1 MLRSPLM
8 TSIIVADQ
16 LTKWYGPRLAVD
28 GVSLEVRAGE
38 VMGLLGPN
46 GSGKTTILR
55 ILTGYL
61 RPSSGTARIAGLDI
75 VDEALAVKRRVGYV
89 PEDAPLYDTMR
100 VREFLEFMARIKGLA
115 RDAVPAAVDAVCAR
129 LALVPVAR
137 LQIGKLSKGF
147 RQRVAIGQA
156 LLGSPEVLIL
166 DEPGNGL
173 DPRQI
178 IEMRDLIRSL
188 AGSLTVLVTS
198 HILGEIERVA
208 DRVAILLGGR
218 LLAVH
223 ALRAGGAARRL
234 RLQVRGEDGPVQ
246 SCLGRVRGVGAI
258 ALAALSRDDTR
269 TYLVDADGPAVAEG
283 VAAALVGAGFGLVE
297 LHEDTIDLEALF
309 LRLTG
314 GAPASARPATAA

>member
-1 MLRSPLM
+1 M

-100 VREFLEFMARIKGLA
+100 VREFLEFMARLKGLA
-115 RDAVPAAVDAVCAR
+115 RNAVPTAVDAVCAR
-129 LALVPVAR
+129 LALAPVAR

-147 RQRVAIGQA
+147 RQRVAIAQA

-178 IEMRDLIRSL
+178 IEMRELIRSL

-198 HILGEIERVA
+198 HILGEIERMA

-258 ALAALSRDDTR
+258 APAAPSRGGTCAYVLD
-269 TYLVDADGPAVAEG
+269 VDGPSVAEG
-283 VAAALVGAGFGLVE
+283 VAVALVGAGFGLVE
-297 LHEDTIDLEALF
+297 LHEDAVDLEALF
-309 LRLTG
+309 LQLTG
-314 GAPASARPATAA
+314 GAPASARPTAA

>member
-1 MLRSPLM
+1 M

-16 LTKWYGPRLAVD
+16 LTKWYGPRLALD

-46 GSGKTTILR
+46 GSGKTTVLR

-75 VDEALAVKRRVGYV
+75 VDDALAVKKRVGYV
-89 PEDAPLYDTMR
+89 PEDAPLYDAMR
-100 VREFLEFMARIKGLA
+100 VREFLEFMARIKGLGRA
-115 RDAVPAAVDAVCAR
+115 AVPDAVDAVCAR
-129 LALVPVAR
+129 LAVVPVAR

-147 RQRVAIGQA
+147 RQRVAIAQA

-178 IEMRDLIRSL
+178 IEMRELIRSL

-218 LLAVH
+218 LLVVH
-223 ALRAGGAARRL
+223 ALRAGSATRRL
-234 RLQVRGEDGPVQ
+234 RLKVRGEEGLVR
-246 SCLGRVRGVGAI
+246 SCLGHVSGVGAI
-258 ALAALSRDDTR
+258 ALAAPPRGDTC
-269 TYLVDADGPAVAEG
+269 TYLVDVDGPSVAEG
-283 VAAALVGAGFGLVE
+283 IAAALVRDGFGLVE
-297 LHEDTIDLEALF
+297 LHGESVDLEALF
-309 LRLTG
+309 LQLTG
-314 GAPASARPATAA
+314 GAPVSARSTAA